1 MGNFFQRY
9 VLHNLLLKLLSL
21 GMALGL
27 WLAVAR
33 DQGPAEV
40 AVLVPIEFHHIPDNL
55 EIASENIPQAQ
66 IRVRGPQ
73 RLVRRLAPA
82 DVHVEIDLAGAKVGE
97 RTFDLTAQQI
107 REPRDLEVVQVV
119 PTQFHITFDTRLT
132 RQVEVHPR
140 VTGTFAP
147 GLHVARVVAVPST
160 ITISGPRQRVE
171 AVDAATTDAV
181 DATGTINSASF
192 VTHAF
197 VSDPLI
203 QLVHPGP
210 IRVTV
215 TVEKAA
221 ASTPSSM
228 P

>member
-1 MGNFFQRY
+1 MGNFFRRY

-21 GMALGL
+21 GMAVGL

-66 IRVRGPQ
+66 IRVRGPE

-107 REPRDLEVVQVV
+107 HEPRDLEVVQVV
-119 PTQFHITFDTRLT
+119 PGQFHITFDTRLT
-132 RQVEVHPR
+132 RQVEVRPR
-140 VTGTFAP
+140 VTGTFVS
-147 GLHVARVVAVPST
+147 GLQVARVVAAPST

-197 VSDPLI
+197 VPDPLI
-203 QLVHPGP
+203 QVVHPGP

-215 TVEKAA
+215 TVERVTG
-221 ASTPSSM
+221 STPGSSH
-228 P
+228 

>member
-1 MGNFFQRY
+1 MGNLFQRY
-9 VLHNLLLKLLSL
+9 IVHNFFLKVLSL
-21 GMALGL
+21 GMAVGL

-33 DQGPAEV
+33 DQAPAEM

-66 IRVRGPQ
+66 VRVRGPQ
-73 RLVRRLAPA
+73 RLVRRLVPA

-119 PTQFHITFDTRLT
+119 PSQFHITFDTRLT

-140 VTGTFAP
+140 VTGTFAS
-147 GLHVARVVAVPST
+147 GLHVARVVAVPSM
-160 ITISGPRQRVE
+160 IIISGPRQRVE
-171 AVDAATTDAV
+171 AVEAATTDAI
-181 DATGTINSASF
+181 DATGTIDSASF

-203 QLVHPGP
+203 QVVHPGP

-215 TVEKAA
+215 TVEKASGSA
-221 ASTPSSM
+221 MSSGH
-228 P
+228 

>member
-1 MGNFFQRY
+1 MSNFLQRY
-9 VLHNLLLKLLSL
+9 VLHNLPLKLLSL
-21 GMALGL
+21 AMALGL

-33 DQGPAEV
+33 DQGPSEV

-119 PTQFHITFDTRLT
+119 PSQFHITLDTRLT

-147 GLHVARVVAVPST
+147 GVQVARVVAAPAT

-171 AVDAATTDAV
+171 AASAATTDAV
-181 DATGTINSASF
+181 DATGTIDSASF

-203 QLVHPGP
+203 QVVHPGP

-215 TVEKAA
+215 MVEKARG
-221 ASTPSSM
+221 STTSSNH
-228 P
+228 

>member
-1 MGNFFQRY
+1 MGNVFQRY
-9 VLHNLLLKLLSL
+9 ILHNFFLKLLSL
-21 GMALGL
+21 AMAVAL

-33 DQGPAEV
+33 DQAPAEM

-66 IRVRGPQ
+66 VRVRGPQ
-73 RLVRRLAPA
+73 RLVRRLVPA

-119 PTQFHITFDTRLT
+119 PSQFHITFDTRLT

-140 VTGTFAP
+140 VTGTFAS
-147 GLHVARVVAVPST
+147 GLHVARVVAVPSM

-171 AVDAATTDAV
+171 AVEAATTDAI
-181 DATGTINSASF
+181 DATGTIDSASF

-203 QLVHPGP
+203 QVVHPGP

-215 TVEKAA
+215 TVEKTSGSAM
-221 ASTPSSM
+221 SSGH
-228 P
+228 